1 MRQPLYR
8 RADPLRCNRYNQRL
22 IDYRN
27 AVMNAAALL
36 AVGLGAACGAWI
48 RWWLGTRLNPLLAH
62 LPLGT
67 LVANLSG
74 GYLIGV
80 ALALFT
86 VHHGLPHELRL
97 FVITGFLGA
106 LTTFSTFSAEVVQL
120 FQAAHYGWAVL
131 TAGVHL
137 AGSLT
142 MTALGFWTIAR
153 LQA

>member
-1 MRQPLYR
+1 
-8 RADPLRCNRYNQRL
+8 
-22 IDYRN
+22 
-27 AVMNAAALL
+27 MNAAAFLS
-36 AVGLGAACGAWI
+36 VGLGAACGAWL
-48 RWWLGTRLNPLLAH
+48 RWWLGTRFNPVFAH

-67 LVANLSG
+67 LIANLTG

-106 LTTFSTFSAEVVQL
+106 LTTFSTFSAEVVQM

-131 TAGVHL
+131 TAGTHL
-137 AGSLT
+137 VGSLT
-142 MTALGFWTIAR
+142 MTAFGFWTIAR
-153 LQA
+153 LQS